1 MLRWYRAVVVMLLLS
16 WVRVQIRRWP
26 RVIAI
31 IIVYGVT
38 VVSRRTLLHII
49 TTTVVILLWM
59 AVVLV
64 RLLLRGCPTLLVG
77 VIPRAAAAT
86 TAVSTVI

>member
-1 MLRWYRAVVVMLLLS
+1 MRWYRAVVVMLLLS
-16 WVRVQIRRWP
+16 CVRVQIRRWP

-38 VVSRRTLLHII
+38 VV
-49 TTTVVILLWM
+49 
-59 AVVLV
+59 
-64 RLLLRGCPTLLVG
+64 VG

>member
-1 MLRWYRAVVVMLLLS
+1 M
-16 WVRVQIRRWP
+16 I
-26 RVIAI
+26 VII
-31 IIVYGVT
+31 VVYGVT
-38 VVSRRTLLHII
+38 MVSRRPLLHII
-49 TTTVVILLWM
+49 TTNVVMLLRVV
-59 AVVLV
+59 VVLV